1 MAVYDQTPRSIIT
14 DITTTLQDNHGT
26 TFEDIVVGPF
36 QINELDFPCAHVIP
50 DTSLYQG
57 RSEYQ
62 TNIDVNFY
70 FERDSKDYSFLSN
83 LDAVDAT
90 KNDIMIKLDVN
101 PKVANPLISNEEYF
115 VGEVG
120 QKLLNVITFTVQAS
134 WLVDFADV

>member
-1 MAVYDQTPRSIIT
+1 MAVYNQTPKSIIT
-14 DITTTLQDNHGT
+14 DITATLQDNHGS
-26 TFEDIVVGPF
+26 TFEDIVLGPY

-50 DTSLYQG
+50 DTTLYQG

-83 LDAVDAT
+83 LDDVDAT
-90 KNDIMIKLDVN
+90 KNDIMTKLD
-101 PKVANPLISNEEYF
+101 ANTNISTYKITDEEYF

-120 QKLLNVITFTVQAS
+120 QKLLNVITFSVQSS
-134 WLVDFADV
+134 WLVDFANV